1 MASLKREPS
10 MVTKRTLYSW
20 VLAKNLR
27 WQLLLVLLVLVTVGA
42 RVVPLELQKRIINN
56 AIGMGQEGLLVFYC
70 LVFICSVLLASSL
83 KFAINLLQ
91 AFIGQETLK
100 RMRADLYTHIL
111 SLPLSFFRTIQPGH
125 VVNALINELASISG
139 FVGSAISVPLINVC
153 TLLAMGGYLFYLN
166 PLLAGLSFVLYPLQ
180 IFLIPKLQ
188 QRSNEANRYR
198 VKISRTISG
207 NIGEVITG
215 VHEVH
220 GHAGYGLE
228 NDKFANQAG
237 SLMDANVRMNTYRYG
252 IKFANNLFE
261 NIGPFILFLVG
272 GTMTIRGHFD
282 LGALVAFLSAY
293 VSLNEPWR
301 ELMDFYQLLEDSRVR
316 YKNVMASF
324 DRPPEYLLL
333 PPGREVYRLK
343 GRIELQ
349 GMSYLAEDGTKLL
362 DDISLR
368 IEPGEMVAL
377 VGFSGSGK
385 STLVQVIAQLLSYAS
400 GSVRLDGHEVRELT
414 KVDIAENI
422 GVVPQHPFIF
432 SGSVRE
438 NLLYSSKASLSNGSE
453 TLVLPDL
460 DRIIETVQQV
470 GLFVDILK
478 FGLQAVIAPSSY
490 PDLVAKLL
498 SIRPV
503 FQERFGG
510 QHGRDIEFFES
521 EKYLDYGSI
530 SQNIVF
536 GDFLGRRA
544 AFKKAFQNT
553 KFLTFLRH
561 AEIDDLLVKFGAT
574 IAEATVPILRYAAKT
589 QELFADSPIAREEL
603 ADYSAIVTDIALRG
617 RMDLRPQARTLL
629 LKLALGFIPGRHKTV
644 LMPQSLKERIL
655 EARKEFKAYIH
666 ELGEA
671 NLQFYDP
678 GQYIQSRNIR
688 SNILFGQPKA
698 HRGSS
703 VEEIDQ
709 HLLQLLIEEG
719 VLEAVV
725 DRGLDFLVG
734 SMGEYL
740 SGGQRQKIALAR
752 VFLRQP
758 AIYVLDEATA
768 ALDNASQARVQNFL
782 WTMRGR
788 HTVLSVVHR
797 LDTISNFDKVVVMKA
812 GKIVENGSCDQ
823 LMAAQGALYELVGKT
838 GRNV

>member
-1 MASLKREPS
+1 

-27 WQLLLVLLVLVTVGA
+27 WQSLLVILVLLTVGA
-42 RVVPLELQKRIINN
+42 RVVPLEMQKRIINN
-56 AIGMGQEGLLVFYC
+56 AIGMGQEGLLILYC
-70 LVFICSVLLASSL
+70 LFFIGSVLLASSL
-83 KFAINLLQ
+83 KFVINLLQ
-91 AFIGQETLK
+91 AYIGQQTLK
-100 RMRADLYTHIL
+100 RMRIEVYAHIL
-111 SLPLSFFRTIQPGH
+111 NLPLSFFRTIQPGQ
-125 VVNALINELASISG
+125 VVNSLINELASISG

-166 PLLAGLSFVLYPLQ
+166 PLLAALSFVLYPLQ
-180 IFLIPKLQ
+180 IFLVPKLQ

-198 VKISRTISG
+198 VKISRSISG

-228 NDKFANQAG
+228 SDKFADQAQ
-237 SLMDANVRMNTYRYG
+237 SLMDANVRMNGYRYG

-316 YKNVMASF
+316 YKNVLAAF
-324 DRPPEYLLL
+324 DRSPEYLLL
-333 PPGREVYRLK
+333 PEGRPVYHLHGAIEV
-343 GRIELQ
+343 Q
-349 GMSYLAEDGTKLL
+349 GMSYLAEDRTKLL
-362 DDISLR
+362 DDISLQ

-385 STLVQVIAQLLSYAS
+385 STLLQVIAQLLTYSG
-400 GSVRLDGHEVRELT
+400 GSVRLDGHEVRELS
-414 KVDIAENI
+414 KVDIAENV

-432 SGSVRE
+432 SGTVLD
-438 NLLYSSKASLSNGSE
+438 NLLYSSKASLKNRSE
-453 TLVLPDL
+453 KHEIPDL
-460 DRIIETVQQV
+460 DRIIEVVQQV

-478 FGLQAVIAPSSY
+478 FGLQAVISKENDPR
-490 PDLVAKLL
+490 LVERLL

-503 FQERFGG
+503 FRKQFGEE
-510 QHGRDIEFFES
+510 HAEDIEFFES
-521 EKYLDYGSI
+521 EKYLEYGSI

-536 GDFLGRRA
+536 GDFLDRPA
-544 AFKKAFQNT
+544 VFKKAFQNKNFL
-553 KFLTFLRH
+553 KFLQQIGIEDTL
-561 AEIDDLLVKFGAT
+561 AEFGAT
-574 IAEATVPILRYAAKT
+574 IAQATVPILRYAAKT
-589 QELFADSPIAREEL
+589 QELFADSPISVEEL
-603 ADYSAIVTDIALRG
+603 DEYITIVADIDSFGWDGVK
-617 RMDLRPQARTLL
+617 PQARGLL
-629 LKLALGFIPGRHKTV
+629 QKLALGYISGRHKTV
-644 LMPQSLKERIL
+644 RMSPVLKERIL
-655 EARKEFKAYIH
+655 HARKNFQ
-666 ELGEA
+666 ELIKKQDEPI
-671 NLQFYDP
+671 LQFYDP
-678 GQYIQSRNIR
+678 QQYIQSRNIR
-688 SNILFGQPKA
+688 DNILFGQPKA
-698 HRGSS
+698 HRGST
-703 VEEIDQ
+703 VEHIDQ

-719 VLEAVV
+719 VLEDVLE
-725 DRGLDFLVG
+725 RGLLFPVG

-758 AIYVLDEATA
+758 AIYILDEATS

-782 WTMRGR
+782 WTLRGK

-797 LDTISNFDKVVVMKA
+797 LDIISRYDRIVVMKA
-812 GKIVENGSCDQ
+812 GKIIENGPYNR
-823 LMAAQGALYELVGKT
+823 LMAAKGALYELVGK
-838 GRNV
+838 